1 MATGEPPELPERRSP
16 AELGDPAESER
27 RYRLLV
33 EHLPAIIYMDE
44 VDEYSTNIYT
54 SPQIG
59 QILGIPREEWVTDR
73 ELWVK
78 QMHPDDR
85 DRVLRENDESN
96 RTGAP
101 FRSEYRM
108 ITRDGRELWF
118 RDEAAVVRD
127 ENGDPWFWRGV
138 MTDITEIKRTE
149 QKLTESLEILKRT
162 IEQRRAL
169 LSRLEQAQEQERRRI
184 AADIHDDSIQVI
196 SAVDMRLQMLERQ
209 VESPEAAAAIS
220 EIKDTVQLA
229 IDRLRHLLFELRPPV
244 LDREG
249 LAPALE
255 IYLERMAAETGV
267 AVELVD
273 QASKEPPPDL
283 RAIAFRIVQEAL
295 SNIRKHANASHVV
308 VTLSGSDA
316 GLSVRITDDGVGFD
330 RAQPDV
336 AEPGHL
342 GLSTMR
348 ERAELAGGSFV
359 IDSAPGSGTTVEFR
373 LPFSTQPAAAQS
385 SRT

>member
-1 MATGEPPELPERRSP
+1 MATERSREQEERGSP
-16 AELGDPAESER
+16 TESDDPYEAER

-33 EHLPAIIYMDE
+33 EQLPAIIYMDA

-54 SPQIG
+54 SPQIDK
-59 QILGIPREEWVTDR
+59 ILGIPREEWVTDR

-96 RTGAP
+96 RTGNP
-101 FRSEYRM
+101 FRTEYRLL
-108 ITRDGRELWF
+108 TRDGRELWF
-118 RDEAAVVRD
+118 RDEAVVVRD

-149 QKLTESLEILKRT
+149 EKLTESLEILKRT

-169 LSRLEQAQEQERRRI
+169 LSRLEQAQEQERLRI
-184 AADIHDDSIQVI
+184 AADIHDDSIQVM

-209 VESPEAAAAIS
+209 VDSSDAVAAIG

-255 IYLERMAAETGV
+255 IYLERMGSETGIG
-267 AVELVD
+267 VELVD
-273 QASKEPPPDL
+273 QMPTEPPPDL
-283 RAIAFRIVQEAL
+283 RALAFRIAQEAL
-295 SNIRKHANASHVV
+295 SNVRKHANASRVV
-308 VTLSGSDA
+308 VNLSGSES
-316 GLSVRITDDGVGFD
+316 GLSVRITDDGDGFD
-330 RAQPDV
+330 RSRAEV

-348 ERAELAGGSFV
+348 ERAELAGGSFL
-359 IDSAPGSGTTVEFR
+359 IESAPGSGTTVEFR
-373 LPFSTQPAAAQS
+373 LPFSPQS
-385 SRT
+385 

>member
-1 MATGEPPELPERRSP
+1 MATEGSREREERGSP
-16 AELGDPAESER
+16 TESDDPNEAER

-33 EHLPAIIYMDE
+33 EQLPAIIYMDE

-54 SPQIG
+54 SPQIDK
-59 QILGIPREEWVTDR
+59 ILGIPREEWVTDR

-96 RTGAP
+96 RTGNP
-101 FRSEYRM
+101 FRTEYRLL
-108 ITRDGRELWF
+108 TRDGRELWF
-118 RDEAAVVRD
+118 RDEAVVVRD

-149 QKLTESLEILKRT
+149 EKLTESLEILKRT

-184 AADIHDDSIQVI
+184 AADIHDDSIQVMR
-196 SAVDMRLQMLERQ
+196 AVDMRLQMLERQ
-209 VESPEAAAAIS
+209 LDSPEAAAAIA

-229 IDRLRHLLFELRPPV
+229 VDRLRHLLFELRPPV

-255 IYLERMAAETGV
+255 IYLDRMGSETGIEV
-267 AVELVD
+267 QLVD
-273 QASKEPPPDL
+273 ETSTESPPEL
-283 RAIAFRIVQEAL
+283 RAIAFRIAQEAL
-295 SNIRKHANASHVV
+295 SNIRKHANASRVD
-308 VTLSGSDA
+308 VTLSGSQT
-316 GLSVRITDDGVGFD
+316 GLSVRITDDGDGFD
-330 RAQPDV
+330 RSRAEV

-359 IDSAPGSGTTVEFR
+359 IESTPGSGTTVEFR
-373 LPFSTQPAAAQS
+373 LPFPPQS
-385 SRT
+385 

>member
-1 MATGEPPELPERRSP
+1 MATEGSREPTEGASP
-16 AELGDPAESER
+16 AESDDPYEVER

-33 EHLPAIIYMDE
+33 EQLPAIIYMDE

-54 SPQIG
+54 SPQIDR
-59 QILGIPREEWVTDR
+59 ILGIPREEWVTDR

-101 FRSEYRM
+101 FRTEYRM

-118 RDEAAVVRD
+118 RDEAVVVRD

-184 AADIHDDSIQVI
+184 AADIHDDSIQVM

-209 VESPEAAAAIS
+209 VDSSDAVAAIGQ
-220 EIKDTVQLA
+220 IKDTVQLA

-255 IYLERMAAETGV
+255 IYLERMASETGV
-267 AVELVD
+267 SVELLD
-273 QASKEPPPDL
+273 QTSTEPPPEL

-295 SNIRKHANASHVV
+295 SNISKHANASRVV
-308 VTLSGSDA
+308 VGLSGSES
-316 GLSVRITDDGVGFD
+316 GLSVRITDDGDGFD
-330 RAQPDV
+330 ASRAEV

-348 ERAELAGGSFV
+348 ERAELAGGNFV
-359 IDSAPGSGTTVEFR
+359 IESAPGSGTTVEFR
-373 LPFSTQPAAAQS
+373 LPFSRREP
-385 SRT
+385 

>member
-1 MATGEPPELPERRSP
+1 MVTGEASELPERRSP
-16 AELGDPAESER
+16 AELEDPAESER

-33 EHLPAIIYMDE
+33 EQLPAIIYMDE

-54 SPQIG
+54 SPQIDH
-59 QILGIPREEWVTDR
+59 ILGIPREEWVTDR

-78 QMHPDDR
+78 QMHPEDR

-101 FRSEYRM
+101 FRTEYRM
-108 ITRDGRELWF
+108 FTRDGRELWF
-118 RDEAAVVRD
+118 RDEAVVVRD

-138 MTDITEIKRTE
+138 LTDITEIKRTE

-209 VESPEAAAAIS
+209 VESPEAAAAIA

-255 IYLERMAAETGV
+255 IYLERMASETGV
-267 AVELVD
+267 AAELVD
-273 QASKEPPPDL
+273 QASKEPPPEL
-283 RAIAFRIVQEAL
+283 RAIAFRIAQEAL

-308 VTLSGSDA
+308 LTLSGSDA
-316 GLSVRITDDGVGFD
+316 GLTVRVTDDGVGFD
-330 RAQPDV
+330 GAQPDS

-359 IDSAPGSGTTVEFR
+359 IESAPGSGTTVEFR
-373 LPFSTQPAAAQS
+373 LPFSTQPTDAQS

>member
-1 MATGEPPELPERRSP
+1 MATDRSREREEGGSP
-16 AELGDPAESER
+16 TESDDPYEAER

-33 EHLPAIIYMDE
+33 EQLPAIIYMDA

-54 SPQIG
+54 SPQIDK
-59 QILGIPREEWVTDR
+59 ILGIPREEWVTDR

-96 RTGAP
+96 RTGNP
-101 FRSEYRM
+101 FRTEYRLL
-108 ITRDGRELWF
+108 TRDGRELWF
-118 RDEAAVVRD
+118 RDEAVVVRD

-149 QKLTESLEILKRT
+149 EKLTESLEILKRT

-184 AADIHDDSIQVI
+184 AADIHDDSIQVM

-209 VESPEAAAAIS
+209 VDSSEAAAAIV

-255 IYLERMAAETGV
+255 IYLERMGSETGIG
-267 AVELVD
+267 VELLD
-273 QASKEPPPDL
+273 QMPTEPPPDL
-283 RAIAFRIVQEAL
+283 RAIAFRITQEAL
-295 SNIRKHANASHVV
+295 SNVRKHANASRVV
-308 VTLSGSDA
+308 VNLSGSDS
-316 GLSVRITDDGVGFD
+316 GLSVRITDDGDGFD
-330 RAQPDV
+330 RSRAEL

-359 IDSAPGSGTTVEFR
+359 IESAPGSGTTVEFR
-373 LPFSTQPAAAQS
+373 LPFSPQS
-385 SRT
+385 

>member
-1 MATGEPPELPERRSP
+1 MAAKGSREQQERESP
-16 AELGDPAESER
+16 AESDDPYEAER

-33 EHLPAIIYMDE
+33 EQLPAIIYMDE

-54 SPQIG
+54 SPQIDE
-59 QILGIPREEWVTDR
+59 ILGIPREEWVTDR

-78 QMHPDDR
+78 QMHPSDR

-101 FRSEYRM
+101 FRTEYRM
-108 ITRDGRELWF
+108 LTRDGRELWF
-118 RDEAAVVRD
+118 RDEAVVVRD

-149 QKLTESLEILKRT
+149 EKLTESLEILKRT

-184 AADIHDDSIQVI
+184 AADIHDDSIQVM

-209 VESPEAAAAIS
+209 VDSSDAVDAIG

-255 IYLERMAAETGV
+255 IYLERMASETGIG
-267 AVELVD
+267 VEIVD
-273 QASKEPPPDL
+273 NGAPEPPPEL
-283 RAIAFRIVQEAL
+283 RAIAFRIAQEAL
-295 SNIRKHANASHVV
+295 SNVRKHANATRVV
-308 VTLSGSDA
+308 VTLSGSES
-316 GLSVRITDDGVGFD
+316 GLNVRITDDGAGFD
-330 RAQPDV
+330 RSHAEG

-359 IDSAPGSGTTVEFR
+359 IESAPGSGTTVEFR
-373 LPFSTQPAAAQS
+373 LPFFPRS
-385 SRT
+385 

>member
-1 MATGEPPELPERRSP
+1 MATEGSREREERGSP
-16 AELGDPAESER
+16 TESDDPNEAER

-33 EHLPAIIYMDE
+33 EQLPAIIYMDE

-54 SPQIG
+54 SPQIDK
-59 QILGIPREEWVTDR
+59 ILGIPREEWVTDR

-96 RTGAP
+96 RTGNP
-101 FRSEYRM
+101 FRTEYRLL
-108 ITRDGRELWF
+108 TRDGRELWF
-118 RDEAAVVRD
+118 RDEAVVVRD

-149 QKLTESLEILKRT
+149 EKLTESLEILKRT

-184 AADIHDDSIQVI
+184 AADIHDDSIQVM

-209 VESPEAAAAIS
+209 LDSPEAAAAIA

-229 IDRLRHLLFELRPPV
+229 VDRLRHLLFELRPPV

-255 IYLERMAAETGV
+255 IYLDRMGSETGIEV
-267 AVELVD
+267 QLVD
-273 QASKEPPPDL
+273 ETSTESPPEL
-283 RAIAFRIVQEAL
+283 RAIAFRIAQEAL
-295 SNIRKHANASHVV
+295 SNIRKHANASRVD
-308 VTLSGSDA
+308 VTLSGSQT
-316 GLSVRITDDGVGFD
+316 GLSVRITDDGDGFD
-330 RAQPDV
+330 RSRAEV

-359 IDSAPGSGTTVEFR
+359 IESTPGSGTTVEFR
-373 LPFSTQPAAAQS
+373 LPFPPQS
-385 SRT
+385 

>member
-1 MATGEPPELPERRSP
+1 MATERSREQEERGSP
-16 AELGDPAESER
+16 TESDDPYEAER

-33 EHLPAIIYMDE
+33 EQLPAIIYMDA

-54 SPQIG
+54 SPQIDK
-59 QILGIPREEWVTDR
+59 ILGIPREEWVTDR

-96 RTGAP
+96 RTGNP
-101 FRSEYRM
+101 FRTEYRLL
-108 ITRDGRELWF
+108 TRDGRELWF
-118 RDEAAVVRD
+118 RDEAVVVRD

-149 QKLTESLEILKRT
+149 EKLTESLEILKRT

-184 AADIHDDSIQVI
+184 AADIHDDSIQVM

-209 VESPEAAAAIS
+209 VDSSDAVAAIG

-255 IYLERMAAETGV
+255 IYLERMGSETGIG
-267 AVELVD
+267 VELVD
-273 QASKEPPPDL
+273 QMQTEPPPDL
-283 RAIAFRIVQEAL
+283 RAIAFRIAQEAL
-295 SNIRKHANASHVV
+295 SNVRKHANASRVV
-308 VTLSGSDA
+308 VNLSGSES
-316 GLSVRITDDGVGFD
+316 GLSVRITDDGDGFD
-330 RAQPDV
+330 RSGV
-336 AEPGHL
+336 EIAEPGHL

-359 IDSAPGSGTTVEFR
+359 IESTPGSGTTVEFR
-373 LPFSTQPAAAQS
+373 LPFSPQS
-385 SRT
+385 

>member
-1 MATGEPPELPERRSP
+1 MATERSREPEERGSP
-16 AELGDPAESER
+16 AESDDPYEAER

-33 EHLPAIIYMDE
+33 EQLPAIIYMDA

-54 SPQIG
+54 SPQIDK
-59 QILGIPREEWVTDR
+59 ILGIPREEWVTDR

-96 RTGAP
+96 RTGNP
-101 FRSEYRM
+101 FRTEYRLL
-108 ITRDGRELWF
+108 TRDGRELWF
-118 RDEAAVVRD
+118 RDEAVVVRD
-127 ENGDPWFWRGV
+127 ENGDPWFWCGV

-149 QKLTESLEILKRT
+149 EKLTESLEILKRT
-162 IEQRRAL
+162 IEQRRTL

-184 AADIHDDSIQVI
+184 AADIHDDSIQVM

-209 VESPEAAAAIS
+209 VDAPEAVAAVA

-255 IYLERMAAETGV
+255 IYLERMGSETGIG
-267 AVELVD
+267 VEVVD
-273 QASKEPPPDL
+273 QMQAEPPSDV
-283 RAIAFRIVQEAL
+283 RAIAFRIAQEAL
-295 SNIRKHANASHVV
+295 TNIRKHANASRVAV
-308 VTLSGSDA
+308 SLSGSES
-316 GLSVRITDDGVGFD
+316 GLTVRVADDGVGFD
-330 RAQPDV
+330 RARSEV

-359 IDSAPGSGTTVEFR
+359 IDTAPGSGTTVEFR
-373 LPFSTQPAAAQS
+373 LPFSPQDL
-385 SRT
+385 

>member
-1 MATGEPPELPERRSP
+1 MTAERSRDRQAGESP
-16 AELGDPAESER
+16 TDSDDPYEEER

-33 EHLPAIIYMDE
+33 EQLPAIFYMDE

-59 QILGIPREEWVTDR
+59 AILGIPREEWVTDR

-78 QMHPDDR
+78 QMHPEDR

-101 FRSEYRM
+101 FRTEYRM
-108 ITRDGRELWF
+108 LARDGRELWF
-118 RDEAAVVRD
+118 RDEAVVVRD

-149 QKLTESLEILKRT
+149 QKLTESLDILKRT

-169 LSRLEQAQEQERRRI
+169 LTRLEQAQEQERRRI
-184 AADIHDDSIQVI
+184 AADIHDDSIQVM

-209 VESPEAAAAIS
+209 VDDDDAVKAID

-255 IYLERMAAETGV
+255 IYLERMASETGIG
-267 AVELVD
+267 VELVD
-273 QASKEPPPDL
+273 QTRTEPPPEL
-283 RAIAFRIVQEAL
+283 RATAFRIAQEAL
-295 SNIRKHANASHVV
+295 SNIRKHANASRVV
-308 VTLSGSDA
+308 VTLTGSDHDVTA
-316 GLSVRITDDGVGFD
+316 RIEDDGDGFD
-330 RAQPDV
+330 RARADV
-336 AEPGHL
+336 SEPGHL

-348 ERAELAGGSFV
+348 ERAELAGGSFA
-359 IDSAPGSGTTVEFR
+359 IDSAPGAGTRVEFR
-373 LPFSTQPAAAQS
+373 LPFAPQS
-385 SRT
+385 A